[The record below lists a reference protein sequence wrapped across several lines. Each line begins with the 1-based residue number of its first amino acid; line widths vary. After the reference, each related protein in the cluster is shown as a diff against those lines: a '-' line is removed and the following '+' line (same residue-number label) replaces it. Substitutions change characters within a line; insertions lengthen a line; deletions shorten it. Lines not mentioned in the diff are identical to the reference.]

1 MRRAA
6 RTDANK
12 AEIVSALRAAGC
24 VVWDLKLPVDLLVGA
39 NGKTMLVEI
48 KNGRAVPSAQ
58 KYTKLQESFMSTWT
72 GGPVATVRDVEGAL
86 TAARLLKGG

>member
-1 MRRAA
+1 M
-6 RTDANK
+6 
-12 AEIVSALRAAGC
+12 SAFRSAGC

-48 KNGRAVPSAQ
+48 KDGRKVPSAQ
-58 KYTKLQESFMSTWT
+58 KYTKLQELFLSTWT

-86 TAARLLKGG
+86 NAARLLKGG